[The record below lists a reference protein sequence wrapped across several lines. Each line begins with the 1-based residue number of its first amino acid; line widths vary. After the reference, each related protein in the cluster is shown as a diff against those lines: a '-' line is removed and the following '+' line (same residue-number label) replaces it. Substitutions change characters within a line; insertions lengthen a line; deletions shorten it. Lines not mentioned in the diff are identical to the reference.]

1 MITVISSDKSHNG
14 PIMAL
19 DSDILTMYKQIPLYN
34 YSEGKKVERKGR
46 GGRTLRVSSDISCVL
61 LVWGPIS
68 NTVTKKNF
76 FEKGSD
82 KQKENNL

>member
-19 DSDILTMYKQIPLYN
+19 DSDILTMYKQIPDCIT

-46 GGRTLRVSSDISCVL
+46 GGRILRVSSDISCVL
-61 LVWGPIS
+61 LVWGHFKYC
-68 NTVTKKNF
+68 NKKELF
-76 FEKGSD
+76 WKG
-82 KQKENNL
+82 K